1 MQLYEDRSGIVRFQ
15 ELIYLTSSIKFGFPG
30 GELNVALHDTFCW
43 QEGASKGQLT
53 GDLVKILNRKSVA
66 NYSGSLPSA
75 KFLLEVARAREPEY
89 GAGQDWRTLREARKT
104 IKQKRV
110 ANLESALL
118 FFMPKFQDMVYVTD
132 ELQVRL

>member
-1 MQLYEDRSGIVRFQ
+1 M
-15 ELIYLTSSIKFGFPG
+15 
-30 GELNVALHDTFCW
+30 ALHDTFYW
-43 QEGASKGQLT
+43 HEGKSKGQLT

-75 KFLLEVARAREPEY
+75 KFLLEVARARQPEY
-89 GAGQDWRTLREARKT
+89 EAGKYWTTLREARKI

-118 FFMPKFQDMVYVTD
+118 FFMQQFQDMVHVTD